1 MRIHS
6 ANLGFITLLLSIS
19 SISVLTPIGN
29 FAPVF
34 AQEVSNQTQ
43 KDQADRLLRETIYL
57 MTNAHIYRRSYDRI
71 INSFEKTLEAYQNI
85 GDKPGITKTLDYLAF
100 VYYSRKNYQQALNY
114 YQQVLKLQQELGD
127 SKGEKQT
134 LMKIMNLENEQS
146 RELYE
151 QGQYQ
156 KALEKLQK
164 VLKLREQLDLQDLK
178 GQLDLQ
184 DVKIQTGFIIN
195 KIGMIH
201 HTLGEYETAL
211 KFYQQSLSV
220 FREVTTQPVEKIPW
234 VWTVFFNMGEIYQ
247 SLGENERA
255 LNSYQQALKLAQENK
270 IGSEVKNINA
280 IGNSYYRLKRYDLAL
295 NFYQQS
301 LAKLPGVK
309 NKKEKKLLEA
319 LTFNNIGLVHLD
331 QGNYDL
337 SLKFL
342 QQGLNIVK
350 SLRDK
355 LSQGV
360 LLDSIGKVYF
370 QQGKYELAGNFY
382 QQSLTLF
389 QEIGYK
395 AGEAK
400 VLSSLGYL
408 LEKQKQPQLAIVF
421 FKQSVNAREGIR
433 NNIKG
438 LSQEQ
443 RQSYTETIAEDYRHL
458 ADLLLREN
466 RILEAQRVLD
476 LLKVQELADYLSN
489 VRSSNNTVQGIT
501 KRPQEQQI
509 IQGMS
514 AQIDKAISQ
523 GQELALLE
531 NIGVNQRTEKQK
543 QRIIELRKSEQ
554 QITKEFATF
563 LESPQVRQWIA
574 ELQKTTQGQ
583 AIDLNAYA
591 TTLQDNLK
599 KINQDAVIIY
609 PFVLEDRLELVLI
622 SPYAPPLKRTV
633 PVKREE
639 LNRAI
644 AEFRSTVT
652 TPIRNPKIPAQ
663 KLYNWLI
670 KPLEN
675 DLVQAKTKT
684 IIYAPDRQLRYIPL
698 AALHDGKQWLIER
711 FRINN
716 ITAVSLTDLNTK
728 PQNRL
733 NVLAAAFTK
742 GNYSVKAGD
751 QEFNF
756 SGLPFAGREVETL
769 AQTIPN
775 TTKLLDQQFT
785 KDIVLQMND
794 YSIVHLATHAVF
806 TLGQPEESFI
816 LFGNGDRIT
825 LRDIKNWRLPNV
837 DLVVLSA
844 CATGL
849 GDRLGDGREIL
860 GFGYQMQQTGAR
872 AAIASLWS
880 VDDGGTQAL
889 MNTFYTVLQQ
899 GNITKAEAL
908 RQAQISLI
916 TGNYTITGQERRIS
930 IKQPINSNLPS
941 QVSDRLSHP
950 FYWSP
955 FILVGN
961 GL

>member
-1 MRIHS
+1 MRI
-6 ANLGFITLLLSIS
+6 NLVSLSFVTLLFSATTAVVTHAWNVS
-19 SISVLTPIGN
+19 
-29 FAPVF
+29 PVF
-34 AQEVSNQTQ
+34 AQELNKQDE
-43 KDQADRLLRETIYL
+43 KAQADRLFREAFYL
-57 MTNAHIYRRSYDRI
+57 FINGNRYRNNHQRI
-71 INSFEKTLEAYQNI
+71 ISSFEKALLAYQKINNQAGI
-85 GDKPGITKTLDYLAF
+85 GKTLDYIALI
-100 VYYSRKNYQQALNY
+100 YYNKKNYAKGLNY
-114 YQQVLKLQQELGD
+114 YQQVLQIQRELNNRE
-127 SKGEKQT
+127 GEKQT
-134 LMKIMNLENEQS
+134 LTRIMNIYSEQS
-146 RELYE
+146 RQLYE

-184 DVKIQTGFIIN
+184 DVKIETGFIIN

-220 FREVTTQPVEKIPW
+220 FREVTTKPVEKIPW

-255 LNSYQQALKLAQENK
+255 LNSYQQALQLAQKNK
-270 IGSEVKNINA
+270 IGSEVRNINA
-280 IGNSYYRLKRYDLAL
+280 IGNSYYRLKKYDLAL
-295 NFYQQS
+295 HFYQQS

-331 QGNYDL
+331 QGKYEL
-337 SLKFL
+337 ALKFF
-342 QQGLNIVK
+342 QQGLTIVK

-360 LLDSIGKVYF
+360 ILDSIGRAYF
-370 QQGKYELAGNFY
+370 QQGKYESAWNFY
-382 QQSLTLF
+382 QQSLVII

-400 VLSSLGYL
+400 VLNNIGYL
-408 LEKQKQPQLAIVF
+408 LEKQNQPELAIVF
-421 FKQSVNAREGIR
+421 LKQSVNVREAIR

-438 LSQEQ
+438 LTQEQ
-443 RQSYTETIAEDYRHL
+443 QKSYTETIAEDYRNL
-458 ADLLLREN
+458 ADLLLQQN
-466 RILEAQRVLD
+466 RVLEAQRVLD
-476 LLKVQELADYLSN
+476 LLKVQELEDYLKT
-489 VRSSNNTVQGIT
+489 VRGSNNTLPGIT
-501 KRPQEQQI
+501 ERPQEQQI
-509 IQGMS
+509 RKGI
-514 AQIDKAISQ
+514 AEQIDKAISQ
-523 GQELALLE
+523 GKELALLE
-531 NIGVNQRTEKQK
+531 KIAIDKRTEKQR
-543 QRIIELRKSEQ
+543 QRIIELRKNEQ
-554 QITKEFATF
+554 QITKRFETF
-563 LESPQVRQWIA
+563 LESPQVREWVAQ
-574 ELQKTTQGQ
+574 LQQTTQGQ
-583 AIDLNAYA
+583 SFDLNSDA

-599 KINQDAVIIY
+599 KLQQDAVIIY
-609 PFVLEDRLELVLI
+609 PLVLGDRLELILI
-622 SPYAPPLKRTV
+622 SPYTPPLRRTV

-639 LNRAI
+639 LNRVI

-675 DLVQAKTKT
+675 DLAQAKTKT
-684 IIYAPDRQLRYIPL
+684 IIYAPDGQLRYIPL

-728 PQNRL
+728 PQSQL
-733 NVLAAAFTK
+733 NILAAAFSEGEYTFK
-742 GNYSVKAGD
+742 VGD
-751 QEFNF
+751 KDLYY
-756 SGLPFAGREVETL
+756 SGLPFAGKEVETL

-775 TTKLLDQQFT
+775 TRKVLNKQFNQ
-785 KDIVLQMND
+785 DIILEMND
-794 YSIVHLATHAVF
+794 YSVVHLATHALF
-806 TLGQPEESFI
+806 TPGQPEASFI

-825 LRDIKNWRLPNV
+825 LRDIKNWRLSNV

-849 GDRLGDGREIL
+849 GELLGDGREIL

-889 MNTFYTVLQQ
+889 MNTFYTILQQ

-908 RQAQISLI
+908 RQAQISMI
-916 TGNYTITGQERRIS
+916 TGSYTITGQQRRIS
-930 IKQPINSNLPS
+930 IQPPINSNLPS

-955 FILVGN
+955 FILIGN

>member
-1 MRIHS
+1 MRIHL
-6 ANLGFITLLLSIS
+6 ANLSFITFLIS
-19 SISVLTPIGN
+19 GYFLTPISN
-29 FAPVF
+29 FDPVF

-43 KDQADRLLRETIYL
+43 KYQADRLFRETIYL
-57 MTNAHIYRRSYDRI
+57 LTKSQIHRRNYDRV
-71 INSFEKTLEAYQNI
+71 INGFEKTLQAYQKI
-85 GDKPGITKTLDYLAF
+85 GYKPGITKTLDELAF

-114 YQQVLKLQQELGD
+114 YKQVLKLQQELGD
-127 SKGEKQT
+127 SEGEKQT
-134 LMKIMNLENEQS
+134 LIKIMNIESEES
-146 RELYE
+146 RQLYE

-164 VLKLREQLDLQDLK
+164 VLKLRGQLDLQDLK

-220 FREVTTQPVEKIPW
+220 FQEVTTQPVEKTPW

-255 LNSYQQALKLAQENK
+255 LNSYQQALQLAQKQKHK
-270 IGSEVKNINA
+270 IGSEVRNINA
-280 IGNSYYRLKRYDLAL
+280 IGNSYYRLKKYDLAL

-331 QGNYDL
+331 QGKYDL
-337 SLKFL
+337 SLKFF
-342 QQGLNIVK
+342 QQGLTIVK
-350 SLRDK
+350 SLQDK
-355 LSQGV
+355 LFQGV
-360 LLDSIGKVYF
+360 ILDSIGKVYF

-382 QQSLTLF
+382 QQALALF

-408 LEKQKQPQLAIVF
+408 LEKQNQPQLAIVF

-509 IQGMS
+509 IKGMS

-531 NIGVNQRTEKQK
+531 NVGVNQRTEKQK

-554 QITKEFATF
+554 QITKEFAAF
-563 LESPQVRQWIA
+563 LESPQVREWIA

-622 SPYAPPLKRTV
+622 SAYAPPIRRTV
-633 PVKREE
+633 AVKREE
-639 LNRAI
+639 LNKAI
-644 AEFRSTVT
+644 SEFRSKLVRR
-652 TPIRNPKIPAQ
+652 IHNPKKEAQ
-663 KLYNWLI
+663 KLYDWLI

-675 DLVQAKTKT
+675 DLEQAKAKT
-684 IIYAPDRQLRYIPL
+684 IIYAPDGQLRYIPI
-698 AALHDGKQWLIER
+698 AALYDGKQWLIER

-716 ITAVSLTDLNTK
+716 ITAVSLTELNTQ
-728 PQNRL
+728 PQGKL
-733 NVLAAAFTK
+733 NILAAAFSEGEYTFK
-742 GNYSVKAGD
+742 VGD
-751 QEFNF
+751 QNLYYT
-756 SGLPFAGREVETL
+756 GLPFAGKEVETL
-769 AQTIPN
+769 AATVPN
-775 TTKLLDQQFT
+775 TRKVVNKQFT
-785 KDIVLQMND
+785 QDIVLEMND
-794 YSIVHLATHAVF
+794 YSVVHLATHALF
-806 TLGQPEESFI
+806 TPGQPEDSFI
-816 LFGNGDRIT
+816 VLGNGDRIT

-837 DLVVLSA
+837 DLFVLSA
-844 CATGL
+844 CETGL
-849 GDRLGDGREIL
+849 GEQLGDGREIL
-860 GFGYQMQQTGAR
+860 GFGYQIQQTGAR

-889 MNTFYTVLQQ
+889 MNAFYAVLKQ

-908 RQAQISLI
+908 RQAQIAMI
-916 TGNYTITGQERRIS
+916 TGNYANIGETRRIS
-930 IKQPINSNLPS
+930 VPKPINGDLTA
-941 QVSDRLSHP
+941 QLSHP
-950 FYWSP
+950 FYWSS

>member
-1 MRIHS
+1 MRLNL
-6 ANLGFITLLLSIS
+6 ANLSLITFLIS
-19 SISVLTPIGN
+19 GYFLTPSNN
-29 FAPVF
+29 FDPVF

-43 KDQADRLLRETIYL
+43 KEQADRLLRETIYL
-57 MTNAHIYRRSYDRI
+57 WRKSHIHTRGYDRI
-71 INSFEKTLEAYQNI
+71 INGFKKTLQAYQKI

-100 VYYSRKNYQQALNY
+100 IYNSEKKYQQAVNY

-127 SKGEKQT
+127 SKGETET
-134 LMKIMNLENEQS
+134 LIKIMNIESEQS
-146 RELYE
+146 RQLYE

-164 VLKLREQLDLQDLK
+164 VLKFRGQLDLQDLK

-220 FREVTTQPVEKIPW
+220 FREVTTNPVETVPW

-255 LNSYQQALKLAQENK
+255 LNSYQQALQLAQKNN
-270 IGSEVKNINA
+270 IGSEVRNINA
-280 IGNSYYRLKRYDLAL
+280 IGNSYYRLKKYDLAL

-331 QGNYDL
+331 QGKYDL

-342 QQGLNIVK
+342 QQGLTIVK

-360 LLDSIGKVYF
+360 ILDSIGKVYF
-370 QQGKYELAGNFY
+370 QQGKYQLAGNFY

-389 QEIGYK
+389 QEVGYK
-395 AGEAK
+395 AGESK

-408 LEKQKQPQLAIVF
+408 LEKQNQPQVAIVF
-421 FKQSVNAREGIR
+421 FKKSVNVREGIR

-443 RQSYTETIAEDYRHL
+443 RQSYTETIAEDYRNL

-476 LLKVQELADYLSN
+476 LLKVQELSDYL
-489 VRSSNNTVQGIT
+489 NNIRGSKNTTQGIT
-501 KRPQEQQI
+501 ERPQEKQI
-509 IQGMS
+509 ITGIS
-514 AQIDKAISQ
+514 AQINKAISQ

-531 NIGVNQRTEKQK
+531 NVSINKRTEKQK
-543 QRIIELRKSEQ
+543 QRIIELRKNEQ
-554 QITKEFATF
+554 EITKQFTAF
-563 LESPQVRQWIA
+563 LESPQVKTWIA
-574 ELQKTTQGQ
+574 ELQSTTQGQ

-599 KINQDAVIIY
+599 KLQQDAVIIY

-622 SPYAPPLKRTV
+622 SPYAPPLRRTV
-633 PVKREE
+633 SVKREE
-639 LNRAI
+639 LNKAI
-644 AEFRSTVT
+644 TEFRSQLG
-652 TPIRNPKIPAQ
+652 TPIRSPKDEAQ

-675 DLVQAKTKT
+675 DLAQAKTKT
-684 IIYAPDRQLRYIPL
+684 IIYAPDGQLRYIPL
-698 AALHDGKQWLIER
+698 AALYDGKQWLVER

-728 PQNRL
+728 PQSQL
-733 NVLAAAFTK
+733 NILAAAFSEGEYTFK
-742 GNYSVKAGD
+742 VGD
-751 QEFNF
+751 KDLYY
-756 SGLPFAGREVETL
+756 SGLAFAGKEVETL

-775 TTKLLDQQFT
+775 TRKVLNKQFNQ
-785 KDIVLQMND
+785 DIVFEMND
-794 YSIVHLATHAVF
+794 YSVVHLATHALF
-806 TLGQPEESFI
+806 TPGQPEESFI
-816 LFGNGDRIT
+816 VLGNGDRIT

-837 DLVVLSA
+837 DLFVLSA
-844 CATGL
+844 CETGL
-849 GDRLGDGREIL
+849 GDQLGDGREIL
-860 GFGYQMQQTGAR
+860 GFGYQIQQTGAR

-889 MNTFYTVLQQ
+889 MNAFYAVLKQ

-908 RQAQISLI
+908 RQAQIAMI
-916 TGNYTITGQERRIS
+916 TGNYGNIGETRRIS
-930 IKQPINSNLPS
+930 VPKPINGDLTA
-941 QVSDRLSHP
+941 QLSHP
-950 FYWSP
+950 FYWSS